1 MYVTIQQGRNW
12 HMKIR
17 TMALIAAA
25 SLATASGLAVA
36 CSDATITPAASPTV
50 VEPPAPIAPPSASGP
65 TARDKAGQPVRVT
78 AAEFHRK
85 NPMDW
90 VGAQHNHGLDVFR
103 AELRAR
109 KHRNVQQLCRE
120 LIELALRDSLHPAEH
135 RQMNVEQR
143 RSLVEQGLSTTPGCR
158 NLRAGLTSGGPF
170 SPMSTGSATVRFA
183 SVSSSDMGMAF
194 QTEGVQSLL
203 DRISYAISTAY
214 DPNSLASQLD
224 QIVASAASLEPSARD
239 AVYGAASLALSSVEY
254 WNANYPAFK
263 AEVEAGY
270 GCNSSACEEPYS
282 VLGAASRRQFWS
294 GAWSAAKTIG
304 GYDATAAFAVIA
316 KTWFAG
322 PIGWEA
328 AGDAALVG
336 SAVGAVGY
344 AIRQIQQ
351 T

>member
-1 MYVTIQQGRNW
+1 
-12 HMKIR
+12 
-17 TMALIAAA
+17 
-25 SLATASGLAVA
+25 
-36 CSDATITPAASPTV
+36 
-50 VEPPAPIAPPSASGP
+50 
-65 TARDKAGQPVRVT
+65 
-78 AAEFHRK
+78 
-85 NPMDW
+85 MDW
-90 VGAQHNHGLDVFR
+90 VGVMHNHGLDVFR

-109 KHRNVQQLCRE
+109 KHRNIQQLCRE
-120 LIELALRDSLHPAEH
+120 LIDLALRDSLRHGEH
-135 RQMNVEQR
+135 RQMNLEQR
-143 RSLVEQGLSTTPGCR
+143 RGLVEQGLSTTPGCR
-158 NLRAGLTSGGPF
+158 NLRAGLTSALPF
-170 SPMSTGSATVRFA
+170 SPMSTGSETVRLA
-183 SVSSSDMGMAF
+183 SFSSSGMGTAL
-194 QTEGVQSLL
+194 QAGDIQPLL
-203 DRISYAISTAY
+203 DRISYAVATAS

-224 QIVASAASLEPSARD
+224 QIVVAAASLEPSARD

-254 WNANYPAFK
+254 WNANYPSFE

-270 GCNSSACEEPYS
+270 GCDSRGCEEPYS

-294 GAWSAAKTIG
+294 GAWAAAKTIG
-304 GYDATAAFAVIA
+304 GYDITAGFSVIA